1 MASFSKVQ
9 LASNAL
15 ILLGDEPISSFQD
28 PGAGAKAAANLY
40 ESTLLGLLSSHRW
53 NFATKKVKLS
63 QLTATPLNEYK
74 YQYQLPTD
82 YVTIITT
89 QPTSIYRILEDKLY
103 TDSNTVEIDY
113 IYQITADKF
122 PAYFIK
128 AFEYYLARELCIA
141 VTEDM
146 NKYELMNRAY
156 ETESRKAR
164 YADSQSA
171 PQVPIQDDPYIRV
184 RVI

>member
-1 MASFSKVQ
+1 MSFSKIQ

-15 ILLGDEPISSFQD
+15 ILLGDEPISSFND

-40 ESTLLGLLSSHRW
+40 DSTLLSLLSSHRW
-53 NFATKKVKLS
+53 NFATKKVLLS
-63 QLTATPLNEYK
+63 QLTASPLNEYK
-74 YQYQLPTD
+74 FQYQLPTD
-82 YVTIITT
+82 YITIITT
-89 QPTSIYRILEDKLY
+89 YPVSTYRILEDKLY
-103 TDSNTVEIDY
+103 SDSNKVEIDY
-113 IYQITADKF
+113 VYRPTEDKL
-122 PAYFIK
+122 PNYFIK

-141 VTEDM
+141 VTEDL
-146 NKYELMNRAY
+146 NKYELVNRAY
-156 ETESRKAR
+156 EVEARKAR